1 MTAVLEARTD
11 TRRRRKAERPQE
23 IIEAAFTEFS
33 RNGYATTTLDQIA
46 ERAGVT
52 KGTIYVYFEN
62 KEHLFISMVREF
74 TKTTMD
80 IVQDMFETHEGSTA
94 DLLRAQ
100 FSFIYEHIVEDRRR
114 REVLRMLIAEAPR
127 FPELADRY
135 HAEILRPCLDMLKQ
149 AIARGTDR
157 GEFRKSS
164 IINHP
169 QVVIAPIALVDLW
182 MMMFDDRQPLD
193 MRAYFNAHLD
203 LVLNGLS
210 AKQQDPGPRTA
221 ARSPQRRRN

>member
-1 MTAVLEARTD
+1 MTEVIEARPE

-23 IIEAAFTEFS
+23 ILEAAFTEFS

-52 KGTIYVYFEN
+52 KGTIYVYFES
-62 KEHLFISMVREF
+62 KEHLFISMVRDVVQ
-74 TKTTMD
+74 TTLD
-80 IVQDMFETHEGSTA
+80 IVHEMFETHEGSTA

-100 FSFIYEHIVEDRRR
+100 FSFIYQDIVEDRRR

-135 HAEILRPCLDMLKQ
+135 HDEILRPCLGMLKQ
-149 AIARGTDR
+149 AIQRGMDR
-157 GEFRKSS
+157 GEIRQSS
-164 IINHP
+164 IINWP

-182 MMMFDDRQPLD
+182 LMMFDDRQPLD
-193 MRAYFNAHLD
+193 LKAYFDAHLD
-203 LVLNGLS
+203 LVLNGLLAKS
-210 AKQQDPGPRTA
+210 A
-221 ARSPQRRRN
+221 

>member
-1 MTAVLEARTD
+1 MSEILEARTE

-23 IIEAAFTEFS
+23 ILEAAFVEFS
-33 RNGYATTTLDQIA
+33 RNGYATTTLDRVA

-62 KEHLFISMVREF
+62 KEHLFISMVREV
-74 TKTTMD
+74 TKAALDTVHEML
-80 IVQDMFETHEGSTA
+80 ETHEGTTA

-100 FSFIYEHIVEDRRR
+100 FSFIYQHIVEDRRR

-135 HAEILRPCLDMLKQ
+135 HQEILRPCLDMLRQ
-149 AIARGTDR
+149 AIRRGMDR
-157 GEFRKSS
+157 GEFRNSA
-164 IINHP
+164 IVDLP
-169 QVVIAPIALVDLW
+169 QIVIAPIALVDIW

-193 MRAYFNAHLD
+193 MKAYFNAHLD
-203 LVLNGLS
+203 LVLNGLL
-210 AKQQDPGPRTA
+210 AK
-221 ARSPQRRRN
+221 